1 MLRLGQSSRVTP
13 QQKTETHVSQAAF
26 SDLEL
31 TEDLLQSLSSLS
43 YKEMTPIQSQ
53 MLPLALSGKDVIAQA
68 KTGSGK
74 TVSFGLVAL
83 QNLNA
88 KQFDTQSLVL
98 CPTRELADQ
107 VAEEI
112 RALARATHNV
122 KVLTLTG
129 GSSLRPQIES
139 LAKGAHVVVGTPGR
153 IEDHLDRGTVKLDN
167 VNTFVL
173 DEADRMLQMGFQES
187 IDNIVKYIPATRQT
201 LLLSATYPEEIKT
214 IAHAVMTSP
223 EMVVVDA
230 THNNEQIQQHFYRID
245 KQQDRLQ
252 ALQLLLMKYC
262 PESALV
268 FCNTKISVR
277 DVTSFLKDKGFA
289 AIAMH
294 GDLDQKDR
302 DQNLIRFTNRSATVM
317 VATDVAARGLDIE
330 KLDVVV
336 NYELS
341 KDVEVHVHRSGRT
354 GRAGETGQV
363 WTLFDNSDKHR
374 LEQLGKVLNKKIK
387 DFSLPSSHVL
397 KSQPPRPATVTLEIN
412 AGKKQKLRPGDI
424 LGALTGDAGLQGSA
438 VGKIKI
444 FSSRSFVAVDRSSV
458 KKALSGLLK
467 IKGRSFR
474 VRAI

>member
-1 MLRLGQSSRVTP
+1 M
-13 QQKTETHVSQAAF
+13 SQAAF
-26 SDLEL
+26 RDL
-31 TEDLLQSLSSLS
+31 DLPENLQQGLSSLT
-43 YKEMTPIQSQ
+43 YKQMTPIQSQ

-74 TVSFGLVAL
+74 TVSFGLVVL
-83 QNLNA
+83 RNLNTR
-88 KQFDTQSLVL
+88 QFDLQSLIL

-129 GSSLRPQIES
+129 GSSIKPQIES
-139 LAKGAHVVVGTPGR
+139 LSRGAHIIVGTPGR
-153 IEDHLDRGTVKLDN
+153 IEDHIERGTVKLEQ

-187 IDNIVKYIPATRQT
+187 IDNIVKLLPEKRQT
-201 LLLSATYPEEIKT
+201 LLLSATYPEEIKSIT
-214 IAHAVMTSP
+214 DRIMISP
-223 EMVVVDA
+223 EMVVVDT
-230 THNNEQIQQHFYRID
+230 THHNEQIQQHFYRIE
-245 KQQDRLQ
+245 KLQDRLQ
-252 ALQLLLMKYC
+252 ALQLLLMKYS

-268 FCNTKISVR
+268 FCNTKNSVR
-277 DVTSFLKDKGFA
+277 EVTNFLKDKGFA
-289 AIAMH
+289 AIALH

-317 VATDVAARGLDIE
+317 VATDVAARGLDID

-341 KDVEVHVHRSGRT
+341 KDAEVHVHRSGRT
-354 GRAGETGQV
+354 GRANETGQV
-363 WTLFDNSDKHR
+363 WTLFDQSDKHR
-374 LEQLGKVLNKKIK
+374 IEQLGKVLNKKIK
-387 DFSLPSSHVL
+387 NYSLPSTHAL
-397 KSQPPRPATVTLEIN
+397 KSQPPKPATVTLEIN

-424 LGALTGDAGLQGSA
+424 LGALTGDAGIEGSA
-438 VGKIKI
+438 VEKIKI
-444 FSSRSFVAVDRSSV
+444 FSTRSFVAVDRSVV
-458 KKALSGLLK
+458 KRAQAGLHK

-474 VRAI
+474 VRSI

>member
-1 MLRLGQSSRVTP
+1 LS
-13 QQKTETHVSQAAF
+13 HNAF
-26 SDLEL
+26 TDLEL
-31 TEDLLQSLSSLS
+31 PDDLQRALLSLS

-53 MLPLALSGKDVIAQA
+53 MVPLALSGRDVIAQA

-83 QNLNA
+83 KNLDS
-88 KQFDTQSLVL
+88 KQFEIQSLVL

-112 RALARATHNV
+112 RALARTTHNV

-129 GSSLRPQIES
+129 GSSIKPQIES
-139 LAKGAHVVVGTPGR
+139 LARGAHIIVGTPGR
-153 IEDHLDRGTVKLDN
+153 IEDHLDRGTVKLEH

-187 IDNIVKYIPATRQT
+187 IDNIVRLIPATRQT

-214 IAHAVMTSP
+214 IADEVMTSP
-223 EMVVVDA
+223 EMVVVDT
-230 THNNEQIQQHFYRID
+230 THNSEQIQQHFYRID

-252 ALQLLLMKYC
+252 ALQLLLMKFC
-262 PESALV
+262 PESTLV
-268 FCNTKISVR
+268 FCNTKNSVR
-277 DVTSFLKDKGFA
+277 DVTNFLKDKGFA

-317 VATDVAARGLDIE
+317 VATDVAARGLDID

-341 KDVEVHVHRSGRT
+341 KDTEVHVHRSGRT

-363 WTLFDNSDKHR
+363 WTLFDNTDKHR
-374 LEQLGKVLNKKIK
+374 IEQLGKVLGKKIK
-387 DFSLPSSHVL
+387 DYSLPSANAL
-397 KSQPPRPATVTLEIN
+397 KSQPPKPATVTLEIN

-424 LGALTGDAGLQGSA
+424 LGALTGDADIEGSA

-444 FSSRSFVAVDRSSV
+444 FSTRSFVAVNRSEE
-458 KKALSGLLK
+458 KKALSGLQK

-474 VRAI
+474 VRPI

>member
-1 MLRLGQSSRVTP
+1 
-13 QQKTETHVSQAAF
+13 VSQVAF
-26 SDLEL
+26 TDLEL
-31 TEDLLQSLSSLS
+31 TDDLLQSLSSLS
-43 YKEMTPIQSQ
+43 YDRMTPIQSQ
-53 MLPLALSGKDVIAQA
+53 MLPLALSGRDVIAQA

-83 QNLNA
+83 TNLDT
-88 KQFDTQSLVL
+88 KQFNTQSLVL

-129 GSSLRPQIES
+129 GSSIRPQIES
-139 LAKGAHVVVGTPGR
+139 LARGAHIVVGTPGR
-153 IEDHLDRGTVKLDN
+153 IEDHIDRGTVILDQ

-173 DEADRMLQMGFQES
+173 DEADRMLQMGFQDS
-187 IDNIVKYIPATRQT
+187 IDNIVKCIPAKRQT
-201 LLLSATYPEEIKT
+201 LLLSATYPEEIKS
-214 IAHAVMTSP
+214 IAERVMVSP
-223 EMVVVDA
+223 QMVVVD
-230 THNNEQIQQHFYRID
+230 TVHDHEQIQQHFYRID

-252 ALQLLLMKYC
+252 ALQLLLLKYC

-277 DVTSFLKDKGFA
+277 DVTNFLKDKGFSV
-289 AIAMH
+289 IAMH

-317 VATDVAARGLDIE
+317 VATDVAARGLDID

-341 KDVEVHVHRSGRT
+341 KDTEVHVHRSGRT

-363 WTLFDNSDKHR
+363 WTLFDNTDKHR
-374 LEQLGKVLNKKIK
+374 IEQLGKVLNKKIK
-387 DFSLPSSHVL
+387 DYSLPSTHTL
-397 KSQPPRPATVTLEIN
+397 KSQPPKPATVTLEIN

-424 LGALTGDAGLQGSA
+424 LGALTGDAGIQGSS

-444 FSSRSFVAVDRSSV
+444 FSTRSFVAVDRSVV
-458 KKALSGLLK
+458 KKALSGLQK

-474 VRAI
+474 VRSI